1 MQVLS
6 SYKNDF
12 IYPIIENT
20 LEFANVPYALLTDH
34 KKYLKKHAT
43 TLKFDR
49 PTSSEAKFFLL
60 FIIIIFFS
68 WCIFKIFN

>member
-20 LEFANVPYALLTDH
+20 LDLANMLYAL
-34 KKYLKKHAT
+34 ANG
-43 TLKFDR
+43 
-49 PTSSEAKFFLL
+49 S
-60 FIIIIFFS
+60 
-68 WCIFKIFN
+68 

>member
-1 MQVLS
+1 MFLMQVLS

-20 LEFANVPYALLTDH
+20 LEFTNVSYALLMDH

-43 TLKFDR
+43 TI
-49 PTSSEAKFFLL
+49 E
-60 FIIIIFFS
+60 I
-68 WCIFKIFN
+68 

>member
-20 LEFANVPYALLTDH
+20 LEFANVSYALQL
-34 KKYLKKHAT
+34 L
-43 TLKFDR
+43 LKFDR
-49 PTSSEAKFFLL
+49 PMSSEANFFLL
-60 FIIIIFFS
+60 FIIIIIFS
-68 WCIFKIFN
+68 WCIFKTFN

>member
-12 IYPIIENT
+12 IYPIIKNT
-20 LEFANVPYALLTDH
+20 LEFANVSYALLTDH

-43 TLKFDR
+43 TFEIWQANVEWGKLF
-49 PTSSEAKFFLL
+49 SLIYLFFMVYPQN
-60 FIIIIFFS
+60 F
-68 WCIFKIFN
+68 

>member
-20 LEFANVPYALLTDH
+20 LEFANVSYALLTDH

-43 TLKFDR
+43 TFEICQANVK
-49 PTSSEAKFFLL
+49 
-60 FIIIIFFS
+60 
-68 WCIFKIFN
+68 